1 LTSAG
6 FSVTATDTFDS
17 AHALLVSQPPS
28 VLLAEIQLGIRNGL
42 HLTLLARSRTPDIA
56 VIVMSRFNDPAMQR
70 HAEALG
76 ATFVLKPMTRWE
88 LFAALYQAALRAP
101 RPNETVE
108 SNQPQREFVPTPR
121 RETAAVSPDEQER
134 RYRRRRRDIATF
146 LLLEA
151 SRR

>member
-17 AHALLVSQPPS
+17 AHALLTAQPPS
-28 VLLAEIQLGIRNGL
+28 VLLTEIRLGIRTGL
-42 HLTLLARSRTPDIA
+42 HLALLARSSTPDMT
-56 VIVMSRFNDPAMQR
+56 VIVMSRFHDPDMQR

-76 ATFVLKPMTRWE
+76 ATFVRKPMTKWE
-88 LFAALYQAALRAP
+88 LFAALYRAALRAP

-108 SNQPQREFVPTPR
+108 SNQPLREFIPTPR
-121 RETAAVSPDEQER
+121 RETAAARPDEQER